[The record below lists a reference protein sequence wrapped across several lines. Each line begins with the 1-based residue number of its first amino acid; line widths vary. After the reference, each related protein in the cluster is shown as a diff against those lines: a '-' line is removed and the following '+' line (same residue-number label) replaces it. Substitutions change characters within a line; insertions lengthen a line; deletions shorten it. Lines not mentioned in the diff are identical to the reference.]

1 MPEYKP
7 YEAPQYMQDYAQ
19 TATDPFGRSLLGQ
32 KLAME
37 KLEEMTNTNY
47 EEPINASMP
56 DSGLPDSNLPE
67 EAGVGDVLGQ
77 ALNKGLTGGLLGSIS
92 AKGGKMLGKK
102 AGAKLLTKLGT
113 RMIPGLGWGL
123 AAADLVDYFGMPIY
137 DYLPGGIGDYMTFRD
152 TTEGEQ

>member
-92 AKGGKMLGKK
+92 AKGGKMLCKK